1 MLKASLGSVEFIAS
15 LCKSEDESRK
25 IKEAVN
31 ASSYGRDF
39 VHAALSVEEK
49 VRLHLLGWVG
59 ISWKIPSNL
68 LLPQLQISKD
78 FVTVD
83 EISVPNARNICQHLV
98 INWY

>member
-49 VRLHLLGWVG
+49 VRLHLLG
-59 ISWKIPSNL
+59 
-68 LLPQLQISKD
+68 
-78 FVTVD
+78 
-83 EISVPNARNICQHLV
+83 
-98 INWY
+98 